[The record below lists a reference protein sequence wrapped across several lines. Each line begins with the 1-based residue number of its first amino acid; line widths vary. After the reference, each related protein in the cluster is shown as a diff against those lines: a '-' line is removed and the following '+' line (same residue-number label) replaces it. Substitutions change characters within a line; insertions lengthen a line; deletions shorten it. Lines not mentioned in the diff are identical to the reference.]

1 MNKVTTVNL
10 NGRAYQ
16 VEEQAYEA
24 LRNYLDEAARLLAD
38 DPDCKEIM
46 ADLEQA
52 IADKGSR
59 VLGAGRNVLGEA
71 EMKRILEEM
80 GPVETGEPALGAA
93 PAGGA
98 GAQPASESGASAAPR
113 PTSVP
118 KRLYLV
124 KEGAMIAGVCNGL
137 AAYFGLDPTIVR
149 LVFVVLLVLSTG
161 FFLIAYL
168 VLMFVVPE
176 AKTPEERAAARGLPF
191 NAQELVEQAKRH
203 YAGLKDSHQRWRNRR
218 QRDKERAFWR
228 PREERGYEPP
238 HSRPF
243 DQPQSGYGARVAAG
257 IVLPLIG
264 VISAVLTV
272 AFLVALASLLT
283 TGGVLGWS
291 PPLDLP
297 VWAAILALVAA
308 YAMVTLPLR
317 AVRYASY
324 DSLGP
329 RRGWFVF
336 WDGVL
341 WLALVILA
349 WWAAASY
356 VPGVSDFIQHL
367 FHDWRDVPF
376 DVARTLALGATS
388 SSAS

>member
-10 NGRAYQ
+10 NGRAFQ
-16 VEEQAYEA
+16 VEEQAFDA
-24 LRNYLDEAARLLAD
+24 LRAYLDEAARLLAD

-52 IADKGSR
+52 IGDKGSR
-59 VLGAGRNVLGEA
+59 YLRTGRNVLGEA

-80 GPVETGEPALGAA
+80 GPVETGEPATDATPL
-93 PAGGA
+93 GGA
-98 GAQPASESGASAAPR
+98 GPASGSGAAAPR
-113 PTSVP
+113 ETSGP

-124 KEGAMIAGVCNGL
+124 EEGAMIAGVCNGL
-137 AAYFGLDPTIVR
+137 AAYFGVDPTIVR
-149 LVFVVLLVLSTG
+149 LVFVVLLFLSG
-161 FFLIAYL
+161 GLIAIAYL
-168 VLMFVVPE
+168 VLMFIVPT

-203 YAGLKDSHQRWRNRR
+203 YADLKASHQRWRDKRR
-218 QRDKERAFWR
+218 RKQERAFWR
-228 PREERGYEPP
+228 PRERRGYEPP

-243 DQPQSGYGARVAAG
+243 EQPQPGYGARVAAG

-264 VISAVLTV
+264 VVSAVVTV
-272 AFLVALASLLT
+272 ACLITLVSLLT
-283 TGGVLGWS
+283 TGDVLGWRL
-291 PPLDLP
+291 PPDVP
-297 VWAAILALVAA
+297 AWAAILVLAAA
-308 YAMVTLPLR
+308 YAIVTIPLR

-324 DSLGP
+324 EALGP

-349 WWAAASY
+349 WWIAARY
-356 VPGVSDFIQHL
+356 VPGVGEFFRHL
-367 FHDWRDVPF
+367 FHDWRDIPF
-376 DVARTLALGATS
+376 DVARVLAIA
-388 SSAS
+388 